1 VLPVLIGEI
10 VQRSGIGVHTIRFYE
25 KMGLIADDS
34 VRRLPNNY
42 RDYGERVLETLRFIR
57 YGQTIGFSLKEMAD
71 LMRQENLVDTP
82 RKRQLE
88 LLETKLVEIDA
99 RLRETKMLRK
109 MIAGKIQRIQEDGPG
124 TRGTRLSRRR

>member
-1 VLPVLIGEI
+1 VLIGEI

-25 KMGLIADDS
+25 KMGLIADDC

-42 RDYGERVLETLRFIR
+42 RDYNARVLETLQFIR

-71 LMRQENLVDTP
+71 LMHEGNLVDTP

-99 RLRETKMLRK
+99 RLRETKVLRR
-109 MIAGKIQRIQEDGPG
+109 MIAGKIQRIQKDGPG
-124 TRGTRLSRRR
+124 TRRTRLSRR